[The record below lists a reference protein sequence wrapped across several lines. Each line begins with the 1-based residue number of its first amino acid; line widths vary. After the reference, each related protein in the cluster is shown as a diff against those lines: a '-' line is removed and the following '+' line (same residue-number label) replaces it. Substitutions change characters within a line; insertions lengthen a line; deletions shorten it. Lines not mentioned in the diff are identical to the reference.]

1 MQKIYFTLEKA
12 REITSIMRL
21 KVVKLIKLHKSLDI
35 LDSIEIEYED
45 EFKTTIQD
53 IKLNKKFHK
62 LSLEFYN
69 LMENIHNFGCY
80 VKDLDKGLFDFYSFH
95 EDREILLCW
104 KITEPT
110 IKYWH
115 ETYNCYESRKPVS
128 LLQSKN
134 LLK

>member
-12 REITSIMRL
+12 KEVIPLIRL
-21 KVVKLIKLHKSLDI
+21 QVLKLIRLHKSLDV

-62 LSLEFYN
+62 LSLEFYT
-69 LMENIHNFGCY
+69 LMEKIHGIGCY
-80 VKDLDKGLFDFYSFH
+80 VKDLDKGLFDFYSFY
-95 EDREILLCW
+95 DGRDILLCW

-110 IKYWH
+110 IRYWH
-115 ETYNCYESRKPVS
+115 ETYSGYECRKPVY
-128 LLQSKN
+128 LLRPRN

>member
-12 REITSIMRL
+12 REIIPLIRSQI
-21 KVVKLIKLHKSLDI
+21 VKLIKLHNSLDV

-62 LSLEFYN
+62 LSLEFYI
-69 LMENIHNFGCY
+69 LMEKIHHIGCY
-80 VKDLDKGLFDFYSFH
+80 VKDLDKGLFDFYSFY
-95 EDREILLCW
+95 EGREILLCW
-104 KITEPT
+104 NINEPT

-115 ETYNCYESRKPVS
+115 ELYHGFECRKPVS

>member
-12 REITSIMRL
+12 KEVIPLIRL
-21 KVVKLIKLHKSLDI
+21 QVLKLIRLHKSLDV

-62 LSLEFYN
+62 LSLEFYT
-69 LMENIHNFGCY
+69 LMEKLHRIGCY

-95 EDREILLCW
+95 DGREILLCW
-104 KITEPT
+104 MANEST
-110 IKYWH
+110 IRYWH
-115 ETYNCYESRKPVS
+115 EIYGDYQERRPVS
-128 LLQSKN
+128 LLRSKN

>member
-12 REITSIMRL
+12 REIIPLLRPNIA
-21 KVVKLIKLHKSLDI
+21 KLIKLHNSLEV

-62 LSLEFYN
+62 LSLEFYT
-69 LMENIHNFGCY
+69 LMEKLHGVGCY
-80 VKDLDKGLFDFYSFH
+80 VKDLDEGLFDFYSFH
-95 EDREILLCW
+95 EGREILLCW

-115 ETYNCYESRKPVS
+115 EIYSDYQERRPVS

>member
-1 MQKIYFTLEKA
+1 MQKIYFTLDKA
-12 REITSIMRL
+12 KEIIPLISL
-21 KVVKLIKLHKSLDI
+21 KVLELIKLHKSLDV

-62 LSLEFYN
+62 LSLEFYI
-69 LMENIHNFGCY
+69 LMEKLHVIGCY

-95 EDREILLCW
+95 DGREILLCW

-110 IKYWH
+110 IRYWH
-115 ETYNCYESRKPVS
+115 EIYNDYECRKPVS